1 MRLTEEQY
9 ANLWHRHRKLEIEL
23 QVARRTGAG
32 HKTLGTQFMK
42 TAVFNEMKC
51 GRWLTVSDVARKLH
65 VKNEVAERHL
75 RELRKEGRVEVEFH
89 HQTAS
94 YKIKKEN
101 YYE

>member
-9 ANLWHRHRKLEIEL
+9 GKLWMRHRRLELET

-32 HKTLGTQFMK
+32 GKTLNTQLMK
-42 TAVFNEMKC
+42 TAVLNEMKC
-51 GRWLTVSDVARKLH
+51 GRWLTIGDVARKLQ

-75 RELRKEGRVEVEFH
+75 RELRREGRVQVEFH

-94 YKIKKEN
+94 YKIKKGL
-101 YYE
+101 